1 MTTSPDSISMD
12 SPKKW
17 SDLELLKL
25 AYALDEESERE
36 ELLYDGFTQTD
47 VCRIASEAKQAVFK
61 KCSDPMVHKVL
72 ALSILQ
78 SMITYHEEM
87 SQDILQL
94 ATDDEGRDLAL
105 NWAEDIGK
113 LKYSYEILRNVSLGK
128 DDFTTGESE

>member
-12 SPKKW
+12 S
-17 SDLELLKL
+17 LKNL
-25 AYALDEESERE
+25 IANAPDEESERE

-47 VCRIASEAKQAVFK
+47 VCRIASEAKEAAFK

-72 ALSILQ
+72 ALFILQ
-78 SMITYHEEM
+78 NMVDYHEEM
-87 SQDILQL
+87 SKDILKL
-94 ATDDEGRDLAL
+94 ATDDESRAIAL

-113 LKYSYEILRNVSLGK
+113 LKYSYEMLRNVSLGN